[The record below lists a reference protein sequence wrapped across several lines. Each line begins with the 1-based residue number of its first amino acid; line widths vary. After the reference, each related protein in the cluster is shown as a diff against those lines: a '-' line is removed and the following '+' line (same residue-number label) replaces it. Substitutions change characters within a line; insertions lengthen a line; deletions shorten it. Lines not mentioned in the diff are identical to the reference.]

1 MVNILCFQCRGP
13 GSVPGQG
20 TRFHMPQLRHGA
32 TKKILRKKKKR
43 KIDMNIVER
52 QIYKQIHSF
61 INIAEESISM
71 SKAYWFVE
79 PLRDLSLRQNLLNE
93 RV

>member
-1 MVNILCFQCRGP
+1 
-13 GSVPGQG
+13 
-20 TRFHMPQLRHGA
+20 
-32 TKKILRKKKKR
+32 
-43 KIDMNIVER
+43 MNLVER
-52 QIYKQIHSF
+52 QISKQIHSC